1 MGKLEVSGTAQRIV
15 DYDLMKIVIDFHAKE
30 DTSDMASKRV
40 MKECEDFLAQL
51 KKGGFDLSAV
61 SLRADQIRQTYSYRN
76 DEQVECY
83 EANRELEFVCEFNM
97 KLIND
102 IRIITNRMKS
112 KANFKVSYLLSKEN
126 AIMKEL
132 LKEALM
138 DAKNQAT
145 MLASAIDQKVIGLI
159 SADKNDPKA
168 DDVYLGQ
175 VLSMSLCCEQDSDE
189 NYDNSDELA
198 PTKVTLAEQIYTVWE
213 VE

>member
-1 MGKLEVSGTAQRIV
+1 MPCHLHLNVTYLIEADDSDELRI
-15 DYDLMKIVIDFHAKE
+15 KE
-30 DTSDMASKRV
+30 D
-40 MKECEDFLAQL
+40 EN
-51 KKGGFDLSAV
+51 SAV
-61 SLRADQIRQTYSYRN
+61 KWFGV
-76 DEQVECY
+76 DEAV

-198 PTKVTLAEQIYTVWE
+198 ATKVTLAEQIYTVWE